1 MDEYR
6 SVLKLLKKNCPAK
19 YPISVR
25 RVKLGELLYGDC
37 DCVKRKFYIRINK
50 NLDQSMAIDTL
61 LHEWAHAL
69 AWNRKKDYHWYG
81 WGRTFSKVY
90 RIYLKEYHNEK

>member
-1 MDEYR
+1 
-6 SVLKLLKKNCPAK
+6 
-19 YPISVR
+19 
-25 RVKLGELLYGDC
+25 
-37 DCVKRKFYIRINK
+37 
-50 NLDQSMAIDTL
+50 MAIDTL

-81 WGRTFSKVY
+81 WGIAFSKVY